1 MSKTLRKSLVI
12 LIVLVLA
19 ILSIPKSES
28 AVSKSMSIGNDTVIY
43 GEWPGGEYSSTI
55 GSLVGQGTGFTMQAR
70 SFVLLNKFVF
80 CMEEKQHMP
89 NSFDTFYCNWK
100 ITIEDG
106 RVYQQKRGGSKTELT
121 GDAANFTKG
130 LMYILS
136 DTQTGFMNK
145 HDDGAYWLDDYKT
158 KPLQREIWTY
168 LSQASSSIRSS
179 KTGNWY
185 DISFDANETH
195 SGVDVSEAIDI
206 ANGNKDCNIKNGEI
220 YLLQTDNN
228 YQKLMIPKTI
238 EIDDTSKLKFKFTKQ
253 DSKGNT
259 LTGATVNIT
268 ISGTKEHD
276 GTKNVSSTGYIELTD
291 MELKEED
298 GTIEITIQETAAPSG
313 YLVDSTKYYFNIKYN
328 SSEKNWY
335 IDSSNTKTN
344 GTNQLFSGTLSGST
358 LTTSLI
364 NVRKTK

>member
-1 MSKTLRKSLVI
+1 MSKTLKKSLVI

-19 ILSIPKSES
+19 ILSIPKSER
-28 AVSKSMSIGNDTVIY
+28 AVSKTMSIGNDVVIY

-55 GSLVGQGTGFTMQAR
+55 GSLVEQGTGFTMQAR
-70 SFVLLNKFVF
+70 SFALLNKFVF

-89 NSFDTFYCNWK
+89 NSFETFYCSWK

-136 DTQTGFMNK
+136 DTQEGFMDK
-145 HDDGAYWLDDYKT
+145 HDDGTYWLDDYKT

-168 LSQASSSIRSS
+168 LSQASGSIRSS

-185 DISFDANETH
+185 DINFDTNEIH
-195 SGVDVSEAIDI
+195 SEVDVSEALDI
-206 ANGNKDCNIKNGEI
+206 ANGNRDCNINNGEI
-220 YLLQTDNN
+220 YLLQTNN
-228 YQKLMIPKTI
+228 DYQKLMIPKI
-238 EIDDTSKLKFKFTKQ
+238 IDIDDVSKLNFRFTKQ
-253 DSKGNT
+253 DNKGNT
-259 LTGATVNIT
+259 LSGAKVNIT

-276 GTKNVSSTGYIELTD
+276 GTKDVESTGYIEIRD

-298 GTIEITIQETAAPSG
+298 GTIEITIQETAAPEG
-313 YLVDSTKYYFNIKYN
+313 YKLDSTKYYFNIKYN
-328 SSEKNWY
+328 TKEKKWY

-344 GTNQLFSGTLSGST
+344 GSNQLFNGTLSGST
-358 LTTSLI
+358 LVTSLI
-364 NVRKTK
+364 NIR